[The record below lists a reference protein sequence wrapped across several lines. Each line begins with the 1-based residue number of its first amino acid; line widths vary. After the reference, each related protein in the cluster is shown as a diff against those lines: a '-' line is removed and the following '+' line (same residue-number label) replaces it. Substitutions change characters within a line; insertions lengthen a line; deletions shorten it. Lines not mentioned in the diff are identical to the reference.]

1 VKRLAAALAGIAG
14 IAWLKRRH
22 GAQPDVDPAAD
33 LRAKLAEARDA
44 GDDREAFEA
53 GEKPVDEVEAAGSAG
68 GAAADARPEDPTA
81 GGGRGDVRARRS
93 DVHDRARAAMDELS
107 SDD

>member
-14 IAWLKRRH
+14 IAWLKRRRT
-22 GAQPDVDPAAD
+22 AEPASDPAAD
-33 LRAKLAEARDA
+33 LRAKIAEARDA
-44 GDDREAFEA
+44 VDDRDAFES
-53 GEKPVDEVEAAGSAG
+53 GEKPVDEVP
-68 GAAADARPEDPTA
+68 D
-81 GGGRGDVRARRS
+81 DVGTRRS